1 LVITLACIAVFHQLR
16 HEGQLTQ
23 RRAEAVVTLSIE
35 QGFPFWSAW
44 GTILQGW
51 ALAEQGQREEGV
63 AQIRQGLAAYR
74 AIGGEMMRSQFLA
87 LLAEV
92 HGKIGQADEGLIAL
106 AEALAAVDKTWER
119 RWEAEL
125 YRLKGELTLQSRQ
138 VKNKSQASQGKSKQ
152 VGTSQNKF
160 EVASPQVE
168 AEAEA
173 CFHKAV
179 EIARKQQAK
188 LLELRAA
195 TSLARLWQHQGKKEE
210 ARQMLAEIYSWFTEG
225 FDTADLQEAKAL
237 LEELA

>member
-1 LVITLACIAVFHQLR
+1 MALCT
-16 HEGQLTQ
+16 
-23 RRAEAVVTLSIE
+23 E
-35 QGFPFWSAW
+35 QGFVHLLAEGNIFW
-44 GTILQGW
+44 GW
-51 ALAEQGQREEGV
+51 ARAAQGQGEAGIR
-63 AQIRQGLAAYR
+63 QLRQGLAAYR
-74 AIGGEMMRSQFLA
+74 AIGAEIDWSHYLA
-87 LLAEV
+87 F
-92 HGKIGQADEGLIAL
+92 L
-106 AEALAAVDKTWER
+106 AEAQGKAGQAEEGLEAVSEALTHVDKTGVHVH
-119 RWEAEL
+119 EAEL

-138 VKNKSQASQGKSKQ
+138 VKNKSQVSQGKSKQ
-152 VGTSQNKF
+152 VGASQKKF
-160 EVASPQVE
+160 EVTGPQAE